1 MPEDDS
7 DNSSDEARGNSQA
20 SVTVEEGD
28 LGFVRIR
35 GQVERERLK
44 DITLKRNEM
53 LKI

>member
-7 DNSSDEARGNSQA
+7 DSEDNSSDEARGNSHD

-28 LGFVRIR
+28 PGFVRIR

-44 DITLKRNEM
+44 DNM
-53 LKI
+53 S